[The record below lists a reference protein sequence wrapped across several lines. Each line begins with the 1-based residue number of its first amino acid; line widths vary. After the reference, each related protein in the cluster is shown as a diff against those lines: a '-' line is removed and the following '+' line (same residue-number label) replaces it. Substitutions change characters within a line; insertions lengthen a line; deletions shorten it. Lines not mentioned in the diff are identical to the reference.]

1 MWIFGGHRHLA
12 EEKLSDYVSGRLS
25 PYQQGRLE
33 RSLDECLTCRQEL
46 ESLQI
51 TRSLLREL
59 PAHDVPR
66 DFVFATAPAGVTS
79 VPALNVNH
87 PRGWTFRPPGW
98 AYAGAAS
105 VVGLAVAVFVLSS
118 DVSLWL
124 PGDSQEISQPEVA
137 EEVSEREASLPEQ
150 VASMPESLASMPPL
164 PVPAPAAPAAPAAAE
179 SEVASDAPLPQAAA
193 EESLATGA
201 QQELRDI
208 EPSPAP
214 VAAFLAPED
223 YQEPLQDVGASP
235 GLTEAESEPAPSSA
249 PAAASMAKESL
260 AEPPSAAIED
270 SEQDATIEAPPTA
283 PVQPMLAMAA
293 APSQEKDLPT
303 APPSIEVQ
311 PGDAAAGQESPAV
324 SPVATSVPDYLESP
338 QSEAS
343 AEVSASD
350 QPAVVAR
357 SNSDMV
363 EAQQTAESP
372 KPESSEVNPA
382 VTESARGDPALQ
394 ATLVPAPQAVASV
407 SPEIE
412 TVDPQAA
419 LDVAPDPSASVPDQE
434 MLQTAPAILD
444 PPEPVAAANGEG
456 SPTPAGLDGPSEERG
471 AAGPKGEDAGEP
483 LRSQGSPEIGLEEGR
498 ITGATEPQVSQGMDR
513 TQAPQPSAGNGDAA
527 IPGFEIRSEILLA
540 IAGTAAALVVLLAL
554 FGLYRFWVGRQGV
567 DKSGTNGAVDPS
579 LMVNRPKLGNGGG

>member
-25 PYQQGRLE
+25 PYQKGRLE
-33 RSLDECLTCRQEL
+33 RSLDECVTCRQEL

-164 PVPAPAAPAAPAAAE
+164 PVPAPAAAE
-179 SEVASDAPLPQAAA
+179 SEVASDAPFPQAAV

-201 QQELRDI
+201 PPELRDI

-214 VAAFLAPED
+214 AAAFLAPEA
-223 YQEPLQDVGASP
+223 YREPLQDVGASP
-235 GLTEAESEPAPSSA
+235 GQTEAESEPAPTSV
-249 PAAASMAKESL
+249 PAAASMAKESI

-270 SEQDATIEAPPTA
+270 SEQDAPIEAPPPAT
-283 PVQPMLAMAA
+283 VQPMPAMAA
-293 APSQEKDLPT
+293 APSQEKAVPI
-303 APPSIEVQ
+303 APPSIEAQ

-324 SPVATSVPDYLESP
+324 SPVATSGPGLLESP
-338 QSEAS
+338 QPEAS
-343 AEVSASD
+343 AEVPAGD
-350 QPAVVAR
+350 QPDVAAR

-363 EAQQTAESP
+363 GAQQTAESP
-372 KPESSEVNPA
+372 EPESSAVNPA
-382 VTESARGDPALQ
+382 VTESAQGDPASQ
-394 ATLVPAPQAVASV
+394 ATLVPAPKAVASA

-412 TVDPQAA
+412 TVDPKTA
-419 LDVAPDPSASVPDQE
+419 LDVPPDLPASAPDQE
-434 MLQTAPAILD
+434 ILQPAPAITD
-444 PPEPVAAANGEG
+444 PVEPVVNANGEG
-456 SPTPAGLDGPSEERG
+456 SPDPGGSKGVSGERG
-471 AAGPKGEDAGEP
+471 TAGANGADDGELVRTP
-483 LRSQGSPEIGLEEGR
+483 GSPEIGLEEGI
-498 ITGATEPQVSQGMDR
+498 ITGVNEGQESASMDR
-513 TQAPQPSAGNGDAA
+513 PQAPQPSAGNGDAA
-527 IPGFEIRSEILLA
+527 IPGFRIRYEILLA
-540 IAGTAAALVVLLAL
+540 IAGTAAALILLLVL
-554 FGLYRFWVGRQGV
+554 FGSYRYRVGRQGGG
-567 DKSGTNGAVDPS
+567 KSGTNGAVDPS

>member
-25 PYQQGRLE
+25 PYQKGRLE
-33 RSLDECLTCRQEL
+33 RSLDECVTCRQEL

-124 PGDSQEISQPEVA
+124 PGDSQKISQPEVA

-164 PVPAPAAPAAPAAAE
+164 PVPAPAAPAAAE
-179 SEVASDAPLPQAAA
+179 SEVESDVPFPQAAA

-201 QQELRDI
+201 QPELRDI
-208 EPSPAP
+208 EPTPAP
-214 VAAFLAPED
+214 VAAFLAPEA
-223 YQEPLQDVGASP
+223 YEEPLQDVGASP
-235 GLTEAESEPAPSSA
+235 GLIQAESEPAPTSV

-260 AEPPSAAIED
+260 TVPPSAAIED
-270 SEQDATIEAPPTA
+270 SEQDATIEAPPPA

-293 APSQEKDLPT
+293 APSQEKAVPT

-311 PGDAAAGQESPAV
+311 LGDAAAGQESPAV

-350 QPAVVAR
+350 QPAVAAR

-394 ATLVPAPQAVASV
+394 ATLAPAPQAVASA

-412 TVDPQAA
+412 TVDPKTAFG
-419 LDVAPDPSASVPDQE
+419 VAPDPPASVPDQE

-444 PPEPVAAANGEG
+444 PPEPVATAKGEG
-456 SPTPAGLDGPSEERG
+456 SPAPAGLEGHSQDRG
-471 AAGPKGEDAGEP
+471 AAGPSGVDDGEP
-483 LRSQGSPEIGLEEGR
+483 VRSRGGPEIGLEEGR
-498 ITGATEPQVSQGMDR
+498 ITGATEPQGSQGMDHP
-513 TQAPQPSAGNGDAA
+513 QALQPSASKGDSA
-527 IPGFEIRSEILLA
+527 IPGFGIRSEILLA

-554 FGLYRFWVGRQGV
+554 FGLYRLWVGRQGGG
-567 DKSGTNGAVDPS
+567 KSGTNGAIDPS